1 MGSQIIEAI
10 GSGLGLISNLAQ
22 EFLSGF
28 TTLVW
33 VPPTGSETTG
43 SLTPVAIFCFVM
55 LGVSISFAVV
65 KLTLNMVR
73 GNTGA

>member
-1 MGSQIIEAI
+1 MGAEIISAI
-10 GSGLGLISNLAQ
+10 SSGLGLITDLAS

-33 VPPTGSETTG
+33 ATPSGGTTPQ
-43 SLTPVAIFCFVM
+43 LTPVAIFCFVM
-55 LGVSISFAVV
+55 LGVSISFSVV
-65 KLTLNMVR
+65 KLTLNLIR